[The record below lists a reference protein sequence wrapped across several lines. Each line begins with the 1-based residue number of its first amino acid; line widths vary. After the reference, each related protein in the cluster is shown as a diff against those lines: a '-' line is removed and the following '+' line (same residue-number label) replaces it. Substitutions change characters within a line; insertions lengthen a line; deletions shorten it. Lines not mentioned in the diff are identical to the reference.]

1 MEIDFNASPNF
12 AVGRSGFSPEAFVF
26 HVTEGNFSGALEWCL
41 NPASKVSYHY
51 IVKENGAIT
60 QLVEDKDTAWH
71 AGQMTDPTPYGKQY
85 APNPNLRTIGI
96 AYAGFALAGPSFEQI
111 CAICG
116 LVRQLS
122 VIHTIPIDRKHL
134 IFHNDIR
141 TDKVCPG
148 PRFSLDALIYLAQLK

>member
-26 HVTEGNFSGALEWCL
+26 HVTEGNFSGALEWCM

-71 AGQMTDPTPYGKQY
+71 AGKMTDPTPYGEAY

-111 CAICG
+111 CAISE
-116 LVRQLS
+116 LVRHLS
-122 VIHTIPIDRKHL
+122 VIHSIQLDRKHL
-134 IFHNDIR
+134 ILHNDIR

-148 PRFSLDALIYLAQLK
+148 PHFNLDALIYLAQLK